1 MININST
8 QDLRLPL
15 FYIWLILM
23 IYGFYKYYK
32 SADFKNISLKHFM
45 LASFIIFWCGYIT
58 LAMFFGIEHLHL
70 LPFMPLG
77 ILTLAKWW
85 ELNSIAVIT
94 GCLLPPTLLPMIYS
108 LLVKCIKKYLI
119 LYAALMILLWLGLFY
134 GGVLSFLY
142 VLSCNIF

>member
-1 MININST
+1 MININSI

-15 FYIWLILM
+15 FYLWLILM
-23 IYGFYKYYK
+23 LYGFCKYYK
-32 SADFKNISLKHFM
+32 SADFKSISLKHFI

-77 ILTLAKWW
+77 ILTLAKWY

-94 GCLLPPTLLPMIYS
+94 GCVLPLTLLPIIYS
-108 LLVKCIKKYLI
+108 LLVKCIKKYSI
-119 LYAALMILLWLGLFY
+119 LCASLMMLLWLGLFY
-134 GGVLSFLY
+134 GGALSFLY
-142 VLSCNIF
+142 ALSCNIF